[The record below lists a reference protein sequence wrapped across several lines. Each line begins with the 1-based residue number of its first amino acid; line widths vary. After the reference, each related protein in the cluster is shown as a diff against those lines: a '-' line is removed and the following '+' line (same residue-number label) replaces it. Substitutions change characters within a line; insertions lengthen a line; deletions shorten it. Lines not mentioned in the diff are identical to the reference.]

1 MAYKKN
7 YKDLNFMQ
15 ECVLRFIPTEP
26 TGVHSKDIARYT
38 GENERDIR
46 YIIQTLRDNGIPI
59 CATPKD
65 GYWIARTSNDL
76 NETIKKMESHIQNC
90 KDTLQSLLDIKAE
103 IERSENGD

>member
-7 YKDLNFMQ
+7 YKDLTHMQ
-15 ECVLRFIPTEP
+15 ELVLNLIPTEP
-26 TGVHSKDIARYT
+26 SQVHSKDIAHYL
-38 GENERDIR
+38 NEQSRDIR
-46 YIIQTLRDNGIPI
+46 YIIQTLRDNGVPI

-65 GYWIARTSNDL
+65 GYWIARTSWDL

-90 KDTLQSLLDIKAE
+90 KDTLQSLLDAKAE

>member
-15 ECVLRFIPTEP
+15 ERVMRFIPNEP
-26 TGVHSKDIARYT
+26 SNIHSRDIARNT
-38 GENERDIR
+38 GESERDIR
-46 YIIQTLRDNGIPI
+46 YIIQTLRDNGVPI

-65 GYWIARTSNDL
+65 GYWIARTSWDL
-76 NETIKKMESHIQNC
+76 NETIKNMESHIQNC
-90 KDTLQSLLDIKAE
+90 KDTLQSLLDAKSE

>member
-7 YKDLNFMQ
+7 YKDLNYMQ

-26 TGVHSKDIARYT
+26 TGIHSEDIARNIN
-38 GENERDIR
+38 EPERDIR

-65 GYWIARTSNDL
+65 GYWIARSSWDL
-76 NETIKKMESHIQNC
+76 NETINKMRSHILNC
-90 KDTLQSLLDIKAE
+90 QDTLQSLLDAKKE

>member
-15 ECVLRFIPTEP
+15 ECVLRFIPNEP
-26 TGVHSKDIARYT
+26 TGVHSKDIARNT

-46 YIIQTLRDNGIPI
+46 YIIQTLRDNGVPI

-65 GYWIARTSNDL
+65 GYWIARTSLDL
-76 NETIKKMESHIQNC
+76 NETINTLRNHITNC
-90 KDTLQSLLDIKAE
+90 QDTLKSLLDAKAE
-103 IERSENGD
+103 IERSENGN